1 MNLNE
6 INLLR
11 PKNYLDL
18 ALELHLV
25 IDIINFILLRLLQ
38 LRYNLLYLIEVK

>member
-11 PKNYLDL
+11 PNNYSDL

-25 IDIINFILLRLLQ
+25 IDIINFILLRILQ
-38 LRYNLLYLIEVK
+38 LRYNLRYLIEVK